1 MTNVPVSAPKR
12 KRGGQPGN
20 SNALKYGFYAR
31 KYKPADLLDIDA
43 CQFTGVKDEIL
54 MMRIY
59 IRRVIELSNDI
70 DNLPEAVN
78 LLRVLSLAS
87 MSLTRLLKT
96 QQFLAGADEVSIALR
111 EALEEVARELEIDD
125 ATPQSPTA

>member
-1 MTNVPVSAPKR
+1 MTTQPISTSKR

-20 SNALKYGFYAR
+20 ANALKYGFYAR
-31 KYKPADLLDIDA
+31 KYKPADLLDLDA
-43 CQFTGVKDEIL
+43 CQFSGVKDEIL

-70 DNLPEAVN
+70 DNLPDAVN

-96 QQFLAGADEVSIALR
+96 QQFLAGADEVSTTLR
-111 EALEEVARELEIDD
+111 EAIEEIARELEIGDSS
-125 ATPQSPTA
+125 PHSPTA